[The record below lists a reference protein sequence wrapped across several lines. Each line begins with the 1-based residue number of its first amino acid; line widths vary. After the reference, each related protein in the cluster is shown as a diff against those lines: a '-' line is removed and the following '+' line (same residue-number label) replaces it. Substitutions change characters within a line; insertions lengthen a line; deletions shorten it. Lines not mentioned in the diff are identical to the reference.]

1 MESIPVAIENITIL
15 NGEFHNLNLVFHK
28 EILVSGLRKHFHSIQ
43 NVRIRLYTDFGGLRM
58 AEKITPFFFCQN
70 VRKTALY
77 CHQLVRSLIYH
88 GRILGPAR

>member
-1 MESIPVAIENITIL
+1 MAIENITIL

-58 AEKITPFFFCQN
+58 AEKITPFFLPKCPQN
-70 VRKTALY
+70 
-77 CHQLVRSLIYH
+77 SLILPSAPEEPH
-88 GRILGPAR
+88 SLRRELSSNENMHP